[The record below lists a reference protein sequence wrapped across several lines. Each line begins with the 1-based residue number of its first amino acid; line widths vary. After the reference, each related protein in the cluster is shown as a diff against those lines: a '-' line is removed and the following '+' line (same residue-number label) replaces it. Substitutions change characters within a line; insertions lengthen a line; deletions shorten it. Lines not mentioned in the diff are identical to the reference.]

1 MAISSTYYLNAP
13 SLGSATA
20 VFSNSTLTTLAADGF
35 YSDSVISR
43 QQVSGVLLPQQ
54 VCTAVP
60 EDVAN
65 LHWSFTEGAIFTG
78 TIGQMDL
85 YVNGIMIVSNIGTS
99 SGDWTVY
106 EGDEIYVDIFCSGCS
121 SPSIKANAYVLDIIA
136 DASCENNST
145 NLTTTTYTVTNADL
159 GTTLSLRTF
168 AICSDG
174 CV

>member
-35 YSDSVISR
+35 YSDGVISR

-54 VCTAVP
+54 VCTAIP
-60 EDVAN
+60 EDIAN

-85 YVNGIMIVSNIGTS
+85 YVNGVMIVSNIGTS
-99 SGDWTVY
+99 SGDWAVY

-121 SPSIKANAYVLDIIA
+121 SPSIKANAYVLDIID
-136 DASCENNST
+136 DASCENGDMT
-145 NLTTTTYTVTNADL
+145 DILL
-159 GTTLSLRTF
+159 TLS
-168 AICSDG
+168 
-174 CV
+174 VV